1 MRVPKLVSKLGFLVR
16 LLKKG
21 DDDLGGS
28 VVLSLCDDF
37 GESCLFRECR
47 ELENEIVFSVL
58 LGRVGRPTTKLLIN
72 SCCVWSPQN
81 QRRDSASGRRGCT

>member
-1 MRVPKLVSKLGFLVR
+1 MRVPKLVSK

-47 ELENEIVFSVL
+47 ELENEIVFH
-58 LGRVGRPTTKLLIN
+58 
-72 SCCVWSPQN
+72 
-81 QRRDSASGRRGCT
+81 